1 MGRWKVTDGH
11 YSQHNETGKEG
22 RPMGLAEDKKQK
34 KRLSLMDAAFG
45 LFTTKGIARTSIE
58 EIARAAGIAK
68 GTFYLYFRDKDDLRR
83 ILIRHK
89 AASLLRHALDHS
101 GYLEKEEPADKI
113 LAITDDILSQLQED
127 PILLAFF
134 HRNLSWNT
142 FRQAVEELGDEG
154 RRAIE
159 EVFGPEAGGSRDRE
173 VESFMILELIGATC
187 QSVILDREPVDMETY
202 RPYLHRAVR
211 SLMESCGAA

>member
-11 YSQHNETGKEG
+11 YSQRNEMGKEG
-22 RPMGLAEDKKQK
+22 IPMGLAEDKKQK

-45 LFTTKGIARTSIE
+45 LFATKGIARTSIE

-101 GYLEKEEPADKI
+101 GYLEKEDPADKI

-159 EVFGPEAGGSRDRE
+159 EVFGPEAGESRDRE